1 MKIYHLSHTDLDGYA
16 CQFVVNFYFKNVKFY
31 NSNYG
36 KEINENFDS
45 IIGDIEKDENFGK
58 AIILI
63 TDLNLNLN
71 QCEEFEK
78 KCKEKNIKIFF
89 LIIIRAA
96 KNVLKNILGIYL
108 ILKDVQLKS
117 FMIFSLKSAPLF

>member
-16 CQFVVNFYFKNVKFY
+16 CQFIVNFYFKNVRFY

-36 KEINENFDS
+36 KEINENFNS

-71 QCEEFEK
+71 QCEEFE
-78 KCKEKNIKIFF
+78 
-89 LIIIRAA
+89 
-96 KNVLKNILGIYL
+96 
-108 ILKDVQLKS
+108 
-117 FMIFSLKSAPLF
+117 